1 MQEPFE
7 KNIEQ
12 QLKSFTLQPNETVW
26 QEVEQ
31 ALHSKKKRVL
41 PFWFFGIIGL
51 CVLGI
56 ATKLFYTAN
65 TTASK
70 KEQIA
75 EKQFEKNIA
84 IKEEKNNSNTF
95 AESTIEQHNHLNE
108 TKKIDTINK
117 KASNNFSLNTN
128 QTKSVNK
135 NLSNNNFLKL
145 KAKQTHLSSDENYLT
160 NVIEDKTDA
169 KNKLSSY
176 SIYKVQSKFEQ
187 QALITVHLQLN
198 DLNQLKKIDQLTLT
212 DNHFPL
218 VKDFPKKQP
227 SKKEW
232 FVQINGGVF
241 QPQQN
246 LFSKSTAADFASGSS
261 LIVANN
267 TTSKSIEM
275 PNGIAIGIGTGFNK
289 TINKKWNYSIG
300 IQYQYY
306 GNKQQLSAD
315 SALSTPNNGI
325 QNYVNYYPSG
335 TIKNVN
341 NQAHLL
347 TVPINFNFSINPNA
361 LNKWQLQA
369 GISGSLAIYN
379 NWLIANVA
387 TGKYYYDRRFNNLF
401 IGNIQAGI
409 SFNHNNQYGIS
420 LIAQRSL
427 MPIHKEVNNV
437 YFSQLSLQLTKYL
450 SSKK

>member
-31 ALHSKKKRVL
+31 ALHSKKKRFL

-51 CVLGI
+51 FMLGI

-75 EKQFEKNIA
+75 EKKIANNEQKNTV
-84 IKEEKNNSNTF
+84 ENLT
-95 AESTIEQHNHLNE
+95 ESFLKQQQNLNE
-108 TKKIDTINK
+108 TKKFDVNNK
-117 KASNNFSLNTN
+117 KASSNILVNSI
-128 QTKSVNK
+128 QTKSVDTNK
-135 NLSNNNFLKL
+135 KLSTNSSTQFIT
-145 KAKQTHLSSDENYLT
+145 KQVHVNSDNNYLT

-169 KNKLSSY
+169 KNKSSSY
-176 SIYKVQSKFEQ
+176 AIHDVTSKFEQ

-198 DLNQLKKIDQLTLT
+198 DLNQLKTIDQLTLT

-335 TIKNVN
+335 TTKNVN

-361 LNKWQLQA
+361 INQWQLQA

-379 NWLIANVA
+379 NWLIANVT
-387 TGKYYYDRRFNNLF
+387 TGKYYYDRSLNNLF

-409 SFNHNNQYGIS
+409 TFNHNNQYGIS

-427 MPIHKEVNNV
+427 TPIHKQFNNV

>member
-31 ALHSKKKRVL
+31 ALHSKKKRFL

-51 CVLGI
+51 FMLGI

-75 EKQFEKNIA
+75 EKKIANNEQKNTV
-84 IKEEKNNSNTF
+84 ENLT
-95 AESTIEQHNHLNE
+95 ESFLKQQQNLNE
-108 TKKIDTINK
+108 TKKFDVNNK
-117 KASNNFSLNTN
+117 KASSNILVNSI
-128 QTKSVNK
+128 QTKSVDTNK
-135 NLSNNNFLKL
+135 KLSTNSSTQFIT
-145 KAKQTHLSSDENYLT
+145 KQVHVNSDNNYLT

-169 KNKLSSY
+169 KNKSSSY
-176 SIYKVQSKFEQ
+176 AIHDVTSKFEQ

-198 DLNQLKKIDQLTLT
+198 DLNQLKTIDQLTLT

-218 VKDFPKKQP
+218 EKDFPKKQS

-335 TIKNVN
+335 TTKNVN

-361 LNKWQLQA
+361 INQWQLQA

-379 NWLIANVA
+379 NWLIANVT
-387 TGKYYYDRRFNNLF
+387 TGKYYYDRSLNNLF

-409 SFNHNNQYGIS
+409 TFNHNNQYGIS

-427 MPIHKEVNNV
+427 TPIHKQFNNV

>member
-1 MQEPFE
+1 M
-7 KNIEQ
+7 
-12 QLKSFTLQPNETVW
+12 
-26 QEVEQ
+26 
-31 ALHSKKKRVL
+31 
-41 PFWFFGIIGL
+41 
-51 CVLGI
+51 LGI

-70 KEQIA
+70 KVQIA
-75 EKQFEKNIA
+75 EKKIANNEQKNTV
-84 IKEEKNNSNTF
+84 ENLT
-95 AESTIEQHNHLNE
+95 ESFLKQQQNLNE
-108 TKKIDTINK
+108 TKKFDVNNK
-117 KASNNFSLNTN
+117 KASSNILVNSI
-128 QTKSVNK
+128 QTKSVDTNK
-135 NLSNNNFLKL
+135 KLSTNSSTQFIT
-145 KAKQTHLSSDENYLT
+145 KQVHVNSDNNYLT

-169 KNKLSSY
+169 KNKSSSY
-176 SIYKVQSKFEQ
+176 AIHDVTSKFEQ

-198 DLNQLKKIDQLTLT
+198 DLNQLKTIDQLTLT

-335 TIKNVN
+335 TTKNVN

-361 LNKWQLQA
+361 INQWQLQA

-379 NWLIANVA
+379 NWLIANVT
-387 TGKYYYDRRFNNLF
+387 TGKYYYDRSLNNLF

-409 SFNHNNQYGIS
+409 IFNHNNQYGIS

-427 MPIHKEVNNV
+427 TPIHKQVNNV

>member
-31 ALHSKKKRVL
+31 ALHSKKKRFL

-51 CVLGI
+51 CMLGI

-75 EKQFEKNIA
+75 EKKIANNEQKNTV
-84 IKEEKNNSNTF
+84 ENLT
-95 AESTIEQHNHLNE
+95 ESFLKQQQNLNE
-108 TKKIDTINK
+108 TKKFDVNNK
-117 KASNNFSLNTN
+117 KASSNILVNSI
-128 QTKSVNK
+128 QTKSVDTNK
-135 NLSNNNFLKL
+135 KLSTNSSTQFIT
-145 KAKQTHLSSDENYLT
+145 KQVHVNSDNNYLT

-169 KNKLSSY
+169 KNKSSSY
-176 SIYKVQSKFEQ
+176 AIHDVTSKFEQ

-198 DLNQLKKIDQLTLT
+198 DLNQLKTIDQLTLT

-335 TIKNVN
+335 TTKNVN

-361 LNKWQLQA
+361 INQWQLQA

-387 TGKYYYDRRFNNLF
+387 TGKYYYDRSLNNLF
-401 IGNIQAGI
+401 VGNIQAGI
-409 SFNHNNQYGIS
+409 IFNHNNQYGIS

-427 MPIHKEVNNV
+427 TPIHKQVNNV

>member
-31 ALHSKKKRVL
+31 ALHSKKKRFL

-51 CVLGI
+51 FMLGI

-70 KEQIA
+70 KVQIA
-75 EKQFEKNIA
+75 EKKIANNEQKNTV
-84 IKEEKNNSNTF
+84 ENLT
-95 AESTIEQHNHLNE
+95 ESFLKQQQNLNE
-108 TKKIDTINK
+108 TKKFDVNNK
-117 KASNNFSLNTN
+117 KASSNILVNSI
-128 QTKSVNK
+128 QTKSVDTNK
-135 NLSNNNFLKL
+135 KLSTNSSTQFIT
-145 KAKQTHLSSDENYLT
+145 KQVHVNSDNNYLT

-169 KNKLSSY
+169 KNKSSSY
-176 SIYKVQSKFEQ
+176 AIHDVTSKFEQ

-198 DLNQLKKIDQLTLT
+198 DLNQLKTIDQLTLT

-335 TIKNVN
+335 TTKNVN

-361 LNKWQLQA
+361 INQWQLQA

-387 TGKYYYDRRFNNLF
+387 TGKYYYDRSLNNLF

-409 SFNHNNQYGIS
+409 TFNHNNQYGIS

-427 MPIHKEVNNV
+427 TPIHKQVNNV

>member
-31 ALHSKKKRVL
+31 ALHSKKKRFL

-51 CVLGI
+51 FMLGI

-75 EKQFEKNIA
+75 EKKIANNEQKNTV
-84 IKEEKNNSNTF
+84 ENLT
-95 AESTIEQHNHLNE
+95 ESFLKQQQNLNE
-108 TKKIDTINK
+108 TKKFDVNNK
-117 KASNNFSLNTN
+117 KASSNILVNSI
-128 QTKSVNK
+128 QTKSVDTNK
-135 NLSNNNFLKL
+135 KLSTNSSTQFIT
-145 KAKQTHLSSDENYLT
+145 KQVHVNSDNNYLT

-169 KNKLSSY
+169 KNKSSSY
-176 SIYKVQSKFEQ
+176 AIHDVTSKFEQ

-198 DLNQLKKIDQLTLT
+198 DLNQLKTIDQLTLT

-335 TIKNVN
+335 TTKNVN

-361 LNKWQLQA
+361 INQWQLQA

-387 TGKYYYDRRFNNLF
+387 TGKYYYDRSLNNLF

-409 SFNHNNQYGIS
+409 TFNHNNQYGIS

-427 MPIHKEVNNV
+427 TPIHKQVNNV

>member
-1 MQEPFE
+1 M
-7 KNIEQ
+7 
-12 QLKSFTLQPNETVW
+12 
-26 QEVEQ
+26 
-31 ALHSKKKRVL
+31 
-41 PFWFFGIIGL
+41 
-51 CVLGI
+51 LGI

-75 EKQFEKNIA
+75 EKKIANNEQKNTV
-84 IKEEKNNSNTF
+84 ENLT
-95 AESTIEQHNHLNE
+95 ESFLKQQQNLNE
-108 TKKIDTINK
+108 TKKFDVNNK
-117 KASNNFSLNTN
+117 KASSNILVNSI
-128 QTKSVNK
+128 QTKSVDTNK
-135 NLSNNNFLKL
+135 KLSTNSSTQFIT
-145 KAKQTHLSSDENYLT
+145 KQVHVNSDNNYLT

-169 KNKLSSY
+169 KNKSSSY
-176 SIYKVQSKFEQ
+176 AIHDVTSKFEQ
-187 QALITVHLQLN
+187 QALINVHLQLN
-198 DLNQLKKIDQLTLT
+198 DLNQLKTIDQLTLT

-218 VKDFPKKQP
+218 EKDFPKKQS

-246 LFSKSTAADFASGSS
+246 LFSKSAASDFASGSS

-335 TIKNVN
+335 TTKNVN

-361 LNKWQLQA
+361 INQWQLQA

-387 TGKYYYDRRFNNLF
+387 TGKYYYERSINNIF
-401 IGNIQAGI
+401 MGNIQAGI
-409 SFNHNNQYGIS
+409 TFNHNNQYSIS

-427 MPIHKEVNNV
+427 TPIHKKVNNV

>member
-31 ALHSKKKRVL
+31 ALHSKKKRFL

-51 CVLGI
+51 FMLGI

-70 KEQIA
+70 KVQIA
-75 EKQFEKNIA
+75 EKKIANNEQKNTV
-84 IKEEKNNSNTF
+84 ENLT
-95 AESTIEQHNHLNE
+95 ESFLKQQQNLNE
-108 TKKIDTINK
+108 TKKFDVNNK
-117 KASNNFSLNTN
+117 KASSNILVNSI
-128 QTKSVNK
+128 QTKSVDTNK
-135 NLSNNNFLKL
+135 KLSTNSSTQFIT
-145 KAKQTHLSSDENYLT
+145 KQVHVNSDNNYLT

-169 KNKLSSY
+169 KNKSSSY
-176 SIYKVQSKFEQ
+176 AIHDVTSKFEQ

-198 DLNQLKKIDQLTLT
+198 DLNQLKTIDQLTLT

-335 TIKNVN
+335 TTKNVN

-361 LNKWQLQA
+361 INQWQLQA

-387 TGKYYYDRRFNNLF
+387 TGKYYYDRSLNNLF
-401 IGNIQAGI
+401 VGNIQAGI
-409 SFNHNNQYGIS
+409 TFNHNNQYGIS

-427 MPIHKEVNNV
+427 TPIHKQFNNV

>member
-31 ALHSKKKRVL
+31 ALHSKKKRFL

-51 CVLGI
+51 FMLGI

-70 KEQIA
+70 KVQIA
-75 EKQFEKNIA
+75 EKKIANNEQKNTV
-84 IKEEKNNSNTF
+84 ENLT
-95 AESTIEQHNHLNE
+95 ESFLKQQQNLNE
-108 TKKIDTINK
+108 TKKFDVNNK
-117 KASNNFSLNTN
+117 KASSNILVNSI
-128 QTKSVNK
+128 QTKSVDTNK
-135 NLSNNNFLKL
+135 KLSTNSSTQFIT
-145 KAKQTHLSSDENYLT
+145 KQVHVNSDNNYLT

-169 KNKLSSY
+169 KNKSSSY
-176 SIYKVQSKFEQ
+176 AIHDVTSKFEQ
-187 QALITVHLQLN
+187 QALINVHLQLN
-198 DLNQLKKIDQLTLT
+198 DLNQLKTIDQLTLT

-218 VKDFPKKQP
+218 EKDFPKKQS

-246 LFSKSTAADFASGSS
+246 LFSKSAAADFASGSS

-335 TIKNVN
+335 TTKNVN

-361 LNKWQLQA
+361 INQWQLQA

-387 TGKYYYDRRFNNLF
+387 TGKYYYDRSLNNLF

-409 SFNHNNQYGIS
+409 TFNHNNQYGIS

-427 MPIHKEVNNV
+427 TPIHKQFNNV

>member
-31 ALHSKKKRVL
+31 ALHSKKKRFL

-51 CVLGI
+51 CMLGI

-75 EKQFEKNIA
+75 EKKIANNEQKNTV
-84 IKEEKNNSNTF
+84 ENLT
-95 AESTIEQHNHLNE
+95 ESFLKQQQNLNE
-108 TKKIDTINK
+108 TKKFDVNNK
-117 KASNNFSLNTN
+117 KASSNILVNSI
-128 QTKSVNK
+128 QTKSVDTNK
-135 NLSNNNFLKL
+135 KLSTNSSTQFIT
-145 KAKQTHLSSDENYLT
+145 KQVHVNSDNNYLT

-169 KNKLSSY
+169 KNKSSSY
-176 SIYKVQSKFEQ
+176 AIHDVTSKFEQ
-187 QALITVHLQLN
+187 QALINVHLQLN
-198 DLNQLKKIDQLTLT
+198 DLNQLKTIDQLTLT

-335 TIKNVN
+335 TTKNVN

-361 LNKWQLQA
+361 INQWQLQA

-387 TGKYYYDRRFNNLF
+387 TGKYYYDRSLNNLF
-401 IGNIQAGI
+401 VGNIQAGI
-409 SFNHNNQYGIS
+409 TFNHNNQYGIS

-427 MPIHKEVNNV
+427 TPIHKQFNNV

>member
-31 ALHSKKKRVL
+31 ALHSKKKRFL

-51 CVLGI
+51 FMLGI

-75 EKQFEKNIA
+75 EKKIANNEQKNTV
-84 IKEEKNNSNTF
+84 ENLT
-95 AESTIEQHNHLNE
+95 ESFLKQQQNLNE
-108 TKKIDTINK
+108 TKKFDVNNK
-117 KASNNFSLNTN
+117 KASSNILVNSI
-128 QTKSVNK
+128 QTKSVDTNK
-135 NLSNNNFLKL
+135 KLSTNSSTQFIT
-145 KAKQTHLSSDENYLT
+145 KQVHVNSDNNYLT

-169 KNKLSSY
+169 KNKSSSY
-176 SIYKVQSKFEQ
+176 AIHDVTSKFEQ
-187 QALITVHLQLN
+187 QALINVHLQLN
-198 DLNQLKKIDQLTLT
+198 DLNQLKTIDQLTLT

-335 TIKNVN
+335 TTKNVN

-361 LNKWQLQA
+361 INQWQLQA

-387 TGKYYYDRRFNNLF
+387 TGKYYYDRSLNNLF

-409 SFNHNNQYGIS
+409 IFNHNNQYGIS

-427 MPIHKEVNNV
+427 TPIHKQVNNV

>member
-31 ALHSKKKRVL
+31 ALHSKKKRFL

-51 CVLGI
+51 FMLGI

-75 EKQFEKNIA
+75 EKKIANNEQKNTV
-84 IKEEKNNSNTF
+84 ENLT
-95 AESTIEQHNHLNE
+95 ESFLKQQQNLNE
-108 TKKIDTINK
+108 TKKFDVNNK
-117 KASNNFSLNTN
+117 KASSNILVNSI
-128 QTKSVNK
+128 QTKSVDTNK
-135 NLSNNNFLKL
+135 KLSTNSSTQFIT
-145 KAKQTHLSSDENYLT
+145 KQVHVNSDNNYLT

-169 KNKLSSY
+169 KNKSSSY
-176 SIYKVQSKFEQ
+176 AIHDVTSKFEQ
-187 QALITVHLQLN
+187 QALINVHLQLN
-198 DLNQLKKIDQLTLT
+198 DLNQLKTIDQLTLT

-335 TIKNVN
+335 TTKNVN

-361 LNKWQLQA
+361 INQWQLQA

-379 NWLIANVA
+379 NWLIANVT
-387 TGKYYYDRRFNNLF
+387 TGKYYYDRSLNNLF

-409 SFNHNNQYGIS
+409 TFNHNNQYGIS

-427 MPIHKEVNNV
+427 TPIHKQFNNV

>member
-31 ALHSKKKRVL
+31 ALHSKKKRFL

-51 CVLGI
+51 FMLGI

-75 EKQFEKNIA
+75 EKKIANNEQKNTV
-84 IKEEKNNSNTF
+84 ENLT
-95 AESTIEQHNHLNE
+95 ESFLKQQQNLNE
-108 TKKIDTINK
+108 TKKFDVNNK
-117 KASNNFSLNTN
+117 KASSNILVNSI
-128 QTKSVNK
+128 QTKSVDTNK
-135 NLSNNNFLKL
+135 KLSTNSSTQFIT
-145 KAKQTHLSSDENYLT
+145 KQVHVNSDNNYLT

-169 KNKLSSY
+169 KNKSSSY
-176 SIYKVQSKFEQ
+176 AIHDVTSKFEQ

-198 DLNQLKKIDQLTLT
+198 DLNQLKTIDQLTLT

-335 TIKNVN
+335 TTKNVN

-361 LNKWQLQA
+361 INQWQLQA

-387 TGKYYYDRRFNNLF
+387 TGKYYYDRSLNNLF

-409 SFNHNNQYGIS
+409 TFNHNNQYGIS

-427 MPIHKEVNNV
+427 TPIHKQFNNV

>member
-1 MQEPFE
+1 M
-7 KNIEQ
+7 
-12 QLKSFTLQPNETVW
+12 
-26 QEVEQ
+26 
-31 ALHSKKKRVL
+31 
-41 PFWFFGIIGL
+41 
-51 CVLGI
+51 LGI

-75 EKQFEKNIA
+75 EKKIANNEQKNTV
-84 IKEEKNNSNTF
+84 ENLT
-95 AESTIEQHNHLNE
+95 ESFLKQQQNLNE
-108 TKKIDTINK
+108 TKKFDVNNK
-117 KASNNFSLNTN
+117 KASSNILVNSI
-128 QTKSVNK
+128 QTKSVDTNK
-135 NLSNNNFLKL
+135 KLSTNSSTQFIT
-145 KAKQTHLSSDENYLT
+145 KQVHVNSDNNYLT

-169 KNKLSSY
+169 KNKSSSY
-176 SIYKVQSKFEQ
+176 AIHDVTSKFEQ

-198 DLNQLKKIDQLTLT
+198 DLNQLKTIDQLTLT

-335 TIKNVN
+335 TTKNVN

-361 LNKWQLQA
+361 INQWQLQA

-379 NWLIANVA
+379 NWLIANVT
-387 TGKYYYDRRFNNLF
+387 TGKYYYDRSLNNLF

-409 SFNHNNQYGIS
+409 IFNHNNQYGIS

-427 MPIHKEVNNV
+427 TPIHKQVNNV

>member
-31 ALHSKKKRVL
+31 ALHSKKKRFL

-51 CVLGI
+51 FMLGI

-75 EKQFEKNIA
+75 EKKIANNEQKNTV
-84 IKEEKNNSNTF
+84 ENLT
-95 AESTIEQHNHLNE
+95 ESFLKQQQNLNE
-108 TKKIDTINK
+108 TKKFDVNNK
-117 KASNNFSLNTN
+117 KASSNILVNSI
-128 QTKSVNK
+128 QTKSVDTNK
-135 NLSNNNFLKL
+135 KLSTNSSTQFIT
-145 KAKQTHLSSDENYLT
+145 KQVHVNSDNNYLT

-169 KNKLSSY
+169 KNKSSSY
-176 SIYKVQSKFEQ
+176 AIHDVTSKFEQ
-187 QALITVHLQLN
+187 QALINVHLQLN
-198 DLNQLKKIDQLTLT
+198 DLNQLKTIDQLTLT

-218 VKDFPKKQP
+218 EKDFPKKQS

-335 TIKNVN
+335 TTKNVN

-361 LNKWQLQA
+361 INQWQLQA

-387 TGKYYYDRRFNNLF
+387 TGKYYYDRSLNNLF
-401 IGNIQAGI
+401 VGNIQAGI
-409 SFNHNNQYGIS
+409 TFNHNNQYGIS

-427 MPIHKEVNNV
+427 TPIHKQVNNV

>member
-31 ALHSKKKRVL
+31 ALHSKKKRFL

-51 CVLGI
+51 CMLGI

-75 EKQFEKNIA
+75 EKKIANNEQKNTV
-84 IKEEKNNSNTF
+84 ENLT
-95 AESTIEQHNHLNE
+95 ESFLKQQQNLNE
-108 TKKIDTINK
+108 TKKFDVNNK
-117 KASNNFSLNTN
+117 KASSNILVNSI
-128 QTKSVNK
+128 QTKSVDTNK
-135 NLSNNNFLKL
+135 KLSTNSSTQFIT
-145 KAKQTHLSSDENYLT
+145 KQVHVNSDNNYLT

-169 KNKLSSY
+169 KNKSSSY
-176 SIYKVQSKFEQ
+176 AIHDVTSKFEQ

-198 DLNQLKKIDQLTLT
+198 DLNQLKTIDQLTLT

-335 TIKNVN
+335 TTKNVN

-361 LNKWQLQA
+361 INQWQLQA

-379 NWLIANVA
+379 NWLIANVT
-387 TGKYYYDRRFNNLF
+387 TGKYYYDRSLNNLF

-409 SFNHNNQYGIS
+409 TFNHNNQYGIS

-427 MPIHKEVNNV
+427 TPIHKQFNNV

>member
-1 MQEPFE
+1 M
-7 KNIEQ
+7 
-12 QLKSFTLQPNETVW
+12 
-26 QEVEQ
+26 
-31 ALHSKKKRVL
+31 
-41 PFWFFGIIGL
+41 
-51 CVLGI
+51 
-56 ATKLFYTAN
+56 
-65 TTASK
+65 
-70 KEQIA
+70 
-75 EKQFEKNIA
+75 
-84 IKEEKNNSNTF
+84 
-95 AESTIEQHNHLNE
+95 
-108 TKKIDTINK
+108 
-117 KASNNFSLNTN
+117 
-128 QTKSVNK
+128 
-135 NLSNNNFLKL
+135 
-145 KAKQTHLSSDENYLT
+145 
-160 NVIEDKTDA
+160 
-169 KNKLSSY
+169 
-176 SIYKVQSKFEQ
+176 
-187 QALITVHLQLN
+187 ITVHLQLN
-198 DLNQLKKIDQLTLT
+198 DLNQLKTIDQLTLT

-335 TIKNVN
+335 TTKNVN

-361 LNKWQLQA
+361 INQWQLQA

-379 NWLIANVA
+379 NWLIANVT
-387 TGKYYYDRRFNNLF
+387 TGKYYYDRSLNNLF

-409 SFNHNNQYGIS
+409 TFNHNNQYGIS

-427 MPIHKEVNNV
+427 TPIHKQFNNV

>member
-31 ALHSKKKRVL
+31 ALHSKKKRFL

-51 CVLGI
+51 FMLGI

-75 EKQFEKNIA
+75 EKKIANNEQKNTV
-84 IKEEKNNSNTF
+84 ENLT
-95 AESTIEQHNHLNE
+95 ESFLKQQQNLNE
-108 TKKIDTINK
+108 TKKFDVNNK
-117 KASNNFSLNTN
+117 KASSNILVNSI
-128 QTKSVNK
+128 QTKSVDTNK
-135 NLSNNNFLKL
+135 KLSTNSSTQFIT
-145 KAKQTHLSSDENYLT
+145 KQVHVNSDNNYLT

-169 KNKLSSY
+169 KNKSSSY
-176 SIYKVQSKFEQ
+176 AIHDVTSKFEQ
-187 QALITVHLQLN
+187 QALINVHLQLN
-198 DLNQLKKIDQLTLT
+198 DLNQLKTIDQLTLT

-218 VKDFPKKQP
+218 EKDFPKKQS

-335 TIKNVN
+335 TTKNVN

-361 LNKWQLQA
+361 INQWQLQA

-387 TGKYYYDRRFNNLF
+387 TGKYYYDRSLNNLF
-401 IGNIQAGI
+401 VGNIQAGI
-409 SFNHNNQYGIS
+409 TFNHNNQYGIS

-427 MPIHKEVNNV
+427 TPIHKQFNNV

>member
-31 ALHSKKKRVL
+31 ALHSKKKRFL

-51 CVLGI
+51 CMLGI

-70 KEQIA
+70 KVQIA
-75 EKQFEKNIA
+75 EKKIANNEQKNTV
-84 IKEEKNNSNTF
+84 ENLT
-95 AESTIEQHNHLNE
+95 ESFLKQQQNLNE
-108 TKKIDTINK
+108 TKKFDVNNK
-117 KASNNFSLNTN
+117 KASSNILVNSI
-128 QTKSVNK
+128 QTKSVDTNK
-135 NLSNNNFLKL
+135 KLSTNSSTQFIT
-145 KAKQTHLSSDENYLT
+145 KQVHVNSDNNYLT

-169 KNKLSSY
+169 KNKSSSY
-176 SIYKVQSKFEQ
+176 AIHDVTSKFEQ

-198 DLNQLKKIDQLTLT
+198 DLNQLKTIDQLTLT

-335 TIKNVN
+335 TTKNVN

-361 LNKWQLQA
+361 INQWQLQA

-387 TGKYYYDRRFNNLF
+387 TGKYYYDRSLNNLF
-401 IGNIQAGI
+401 VGNIQAGI
-409 SFNHNNQYGIS
+409 TFNHNNQYGIS

-427 MPIHKEVNNV
+427 TPIHKQFNNV

>member
-31 ALHSKKKRVL
+31 ALHSKKKRFL

-51 CVLGI
+51 FMLGI

-75 EKQFEKNIA
+75 EKKIANNEQKNTV
-84 IKEEKNNSNTF
+84 ENLT
-95 AESTIEQHNHLNE
+95 ESFLKQQQNLNE
-108 TKKIDTINK
+108 TKKFDVNNK
-117 KASNNFSLNTN
+117 KASSNILVNSI
-128 QTKSVNK
+128 QTKSVDTNK
-135 NLSNNNFLKL
+135 KLSTNSSTQFIT
-145 KAKQTHLSSDENYLT
+145 KQVHVNSDNNYLT

-169 KNKLSSY
+169 KNKSSSY
-176 SIYKVQSKFEQ
+176 AIHDVTSKFEQ

-198 DLNQLKKIDQLTLT
+198 DLNQLKTIDQLTLT

-335 TIKNVN
+335 TTKNVN

-361 LNKWQLQA
+361 INQWQLQA

-379 NWLIANVA
+379 NWLIANVT
-387 TGKYYYDRRFNNLF
+387 TGKYYYDRSLNNLF

-409 SFNHNNQYGIS
+409 IFNHNNQYGIS

-427 MPIHKEVNNV
+427 TPIHKQVNNV

>member
-31 ALHSKKKRVL
+31 ALHSKKKRFL

-51 CVLGI
+51 FMLGI

-70 KEQIA
+70 KVQIA
-75 EKQFEKNIA
+75 EKKIANNEQKNTV
-84 IKEEKNNSNTF
+84 ENLT
-95 AESTIEQHNHLNE
+95 ESFLKQQQNLNE
-108 TKKIDTINK
+108 TKKFDVNNK
-117 KASNNFSLNTN
+117 KASSNILVNSI
-128 QTKSVNK
+128 QTKSVDTNK
-135 NLSNNNFLKL
+135 KLSTNSSTQFIT
-145 KAKQTHLSSDENYLT
+145 KQVHVNSDNNYLT

-169 KNKLSSY
+169 KNKSSSY
-176 SIYKVQSKFEQ
+176 AIHDVTSKFEQ

-198 DLNQLKKIDQLTLT
+198 DLNQLKTIDQLTLT

-335 TIKNVN
+335 TTKNVN

-361 LNKWQLQA
+361 INQWQLQA

-387 TGKYYYDRRFNNLF
+387 TGKYYYDRSLNNLF

-409 SFNHNNQYGIS
+409 TFNHNNQYGIS

-427 MPIHKEVNNV
+427 TPIHKQFNNV

>member
-31 ALHSKKKRVL
+31 ALHSKKKRFL

-51 CVLGI
+51 FMLGI

-75 EKQFEKNIA
+75 EKKIANNEQKNTV
-84 IKEEKNNSNTF
+84 ENLT
-95 AESTIEQHNHLNE
+95 ESFLKQQQNLNE
-108 TKKIDTINK
+108 TKKFDVNNK
-117 KASNNFSLNTN
+117 KASSNILVNSI
-128 QTKSVNK
+128 QTKSVDTNK
-135 NLSNNNFLKL
+135 KLSTNSSTQFIT
-145 KAKQTHLSSDENYLT
+145 KQVHVNSDNNYLT

-169 KNKLSSY
+169 KNKSSSY
-176 SIYKVQSKFEQ
+176 AIHDVTSKFEQ
-187 QALITVHLQLN
+187 QALINVHLQLN
-198 DLNQLKKIDQLTLT
+198 DLNQLKTIDQLTLT

-218 VKDFPKKQP
+218 EKDFPKKQS

-335 TIKNVN
+335 TTKNVN

-361 LNKWQLQA
+361 INQWQLQA

-387 TGKYYYDRRFNNLF
+387 TGKYYYDRSLNNLF

-409 SFNHNNQYGIS
+409 TFNHNNQYGIS

-427 MPIHKEVNNV
+427 TPIHKQFNNV

>member
-31 ALHSKKKRVL
+31 ALHSKKKRFL

-51 CVLGI
+51 FMLGI

-70 KEQIA
+70 KVQIA
-75 EKQFEKNIA
+75 EKKIANNEQKNTV
-84 IKEEKNNSNTF
+84 ENLT
-95 AESTIEQHNHLNE
+95 ESFLKQQQNLNE
-108 TKKIDTINK
+108 TKKFDVNNK
-117 KASNNFSLNTN
+117 KASSNILVNSI
-128 QTKSVNK
+128 QTKSVDTNK
-135 NLSNNNFLKL
+135 KLSTNSSTQFIT
-145 KAKQTHLSSDENYLT
+145 KQVHVNSDNNYLT

-169 KNKLSSY
+169 KNKSSSY
-176 SIYKVQSKFEQ
+176 AIHDVTSKFEQ
-187 QALITVHLQLN
+187 QALINVHLQLN
-198 DLNQLKKIDQLTLT
+198 DLNQLKTIDQLTLT

-335 TIKNVN
+335 TTKNVN

-361 LNKWQLQA
+361 INQWQLQA

-379 NWLIANVA
+379 NWLIANVT
-387 TGKYYYDRRFNNLF
+387 TGKYYYDRSLNNLF

-409 SFNHNNQYGIS
+409 IFNHNNQYGIS

-427 MPIHKEVNNV
+427 TPIHKQVNNV

>member
-31 ALHSKKKRVL
+31 ALHSKKKRFL

-51 CVLGI
+51 FMLGI

-75 EKQFEKNIA
+75 EKKIANNEQKNTV
-84 IKEEKNNSNTF
+84 ENLT
-95 AESTIEQHNHLNE
+95 ESFLKQQQNLNE
-108 TKKIDTINK
+108 TKKFDVNNK
-117 KASNNFSLNTN
+117 KASSNILVNSI
-128 QTKSVNK
+128 QTKSVDTNK
-135 NLSNNNFLKL
+135 KLSTNSSTQFIT
-145 KAKQTHLSSDENYLT
+145 KQVHVNSDNNYLT

-169 KNKLSSY
+169 KNKSSSY
-176 SIYKVQSKFEQ
+176 AIHDVTSKFEQ
-187 QALITVHLQLN
+187 QALINVHLQLN
-198 DLNQLKKIDQLTLT
+198 DLNQLKTIDQLTLT

-335 TIKNVN
+335 TTKNVN

-361 LNKWQLQA
+361 INQWQLQA

-387 TGKYYYDRRFNNLF
+387 TGKYYYDRSLNNLF

-409 SFNHNNQYGIS
+409 TFNHNNQYGIS

-427 MPIHKEVNNV
+427 TPIHKQFNNV

>member
-31 ALHSKKKRVL
+31 ALHSKKKRFL

-51 CVLGI
+51 FMLGI

-75 EKQFEKNIA
+75 EKKIANNEQKNTV
-84 IKEEKNNSNTF
+84 ENLT
-95 AESTIEQHNHLNE
+95 ESFLKQQQNLNE
-108 TKKIDTINK
+108 TKKFDVNNK
-117 KASNNFSLNTN
+117 KASSNILVNSI
-128 QTKSVNK
+128 QTKSVDTNK
-135 NLSNNNFLKL
+135 KLSTNSSTQFIT
-145 KAKQTHLSSDENYLT
+145 KQVHVNSDNNYLT

-169 KNKLSSY
+169 KNKSSSY
-176 SIYKVQSKFEQ
+176 AIHDVTSKFEQ
-187 QALITVHLQLN
+187 QALINVHLQLN
-198 DLNQLKKIDQLTLT
+198 DLNQLKTIDQLTLT

-335 TIKNVN
+335 TTKNVN

-361 LNKWQLQA
+361 INQWQLQA

-387 TGKYYYDRRFNNLF
+387 TGKYYYDRSLNNLF
-401 IGNIQAGI
+401 VGNIQAGI
-409 SFNHNNQYGIS
+409 TFNHNNQYGIS

-427 MPIHKEVNNV
+427 TPIHKQFNNV

>member
-51 CVLGI
+51 FFLGI
-56 ATKLFYTAN
+56 VAFLFINFNATTN
-65 TTASK
+65 TK
-70 KEQIA
+70 QQIV
-75 EKQFEKNIA
+75 QEKNIA
-84 IKEEKNNSNTF
+84 NKEEKNNSNNFT
-95 AESTIEQHNHLNE
+95 ESIIEQHNHLNE
-108 TKKIDTINK
+108 TKRIDANNK

-128 QTKSVNK
+128 QTKSLNK
-135 NLSNNNFLKL
+135 NLSNNNFLTF

-160 NVIEDKTDA
+160 NVIEDKIDA
-169 KNKLSSY
+169 KNNLSSY
-176 SIYKVQSKFEQ
+176 SLHDVTSKFEQ
-187 QALITVHLQLN
+187 QALINIHLQLN
-198 DLNQLKKIDQLTLT
+198 DIYQLKTIDQLKFT
-212 DNHFPL
+212 DSHLPL

-227 SKKEW
+227 TKKEW

-246 LFSKSTAADFASGSS
+246 LFSKSTSADFASGSS
-261 LIVANN
+261 LIVASN

-275 PNGIAIGIGTGFNK
+275 PNGIALGIGTGFNK
-289 TINKKWNYSIG
+289 NINKKLNYSIG

-306 GNKQQLSAD
+306 GSKQQLSVD
-315 SALSTPNNGI
+315 STSPTPNSSN
-325 QNYVNYYPSG
+325 QNYINYYPSG
-335 TIKNVN
+335 TTKSAN

-369 GISGSLAIYN
+369 GISGSFAIYN

-387 TGKYYYDRRFNNLF
+387 TGKYYYDRSLNNLF
-401 IGNIQAGI
+401 MGNIQAGI
-409 SFNHNNQYGIS
+409 TFNHNNQYSIS

-427 MPIHKEVNNV
+427 TPIHKQVNNV

>member
-31 ALHSKKKRVL
+31 ALHSKKKRFL

-51 CVLGI
+51 CMLGI

-75 EKQFEKNIA
+75 EKKIANNEQKNTV
-84 IKEEKNNSNTF
+84 ENLT
-95 AESTIEQHNHLNE
+95 ESFLKQQQNLNE
-108 TKKIDTINK
+108 TKKFDVNNK
-117 KASNNFSLNTN
+117 KASSNILVNSI
-128 QTKSVNK
+128 QTKSVDTNK
-135 NLSNNNFLKL
+135 KLSTNSSTQFIT
-145 KAKQTHLSSDENYLT
+145 KQVHVNSDNNYLT

-169 KNKLSSY
+169 KNKSSSY
-176 SIYKVQSKFEQ
+176 AIHDVTSKFEQ

-198 DLNQLKKIDQLTLT
+198 DLNQLKTIDQLTLT

-335 TIKNVN
+335 TTKNVN

-361 LNKWQLQA
+361 INQWQLQA

-379 NWLIANVA
+379 NWLIANV
-387 TGKYYYDRRFNNLF
+387 
-401 IGNIQAGI
+401 
-409 SFNHNNQYGIS
+409 
-420 LIAQRSL
+420 
-427 MPIHKEVNNV
+427 
-437 YFSQLSLQLTKYL
+437 
-450 SSKK
+450 

>member
-31 ALHSKKKRVL
+31 ALHSKKKRFL

-51 CVLGI
+51 CMLGI

-75 EKQFEKNIA
+75 EKKIANNEQKNTV
-84 IKEEKNNSNTF
+84 ENLT
-95 AESTIEQHNHLNE
+95 ESFLKQQQNLNE
-108 TKKIDTINK
+108 TKKFDVNNK
-117 KASNNFSLNTN
+117 KASSNILVNSI
-128 QTKSVNK
+128 QTKSVDTNK
-135 NLSNNNFLKL
+135 KLSTNSSTQFIT
-145 KAKQTHLSSDENYLT
+145 KQVHVNSDNNYLT

-169 KNKLSSY
+169 KNKSSSY
-176 SIYKVQSKFEQ
+176 AIHDVTSKFEQ
-187 QALITVHLQLN
+187 QALINVHLQLN
-198 DLNQLKKIDQLTLT
+198 DLNQLKTIDQLTLT

-335 TIKNVN
+335 TTKNVN

-361 LNKWQLQA
+361 INQWQLQA

-387 TGKYYYDRRFNNLF
+387 TGKYYYDRSLNNLF

-409 SFNHNNQYGIS
+409 TFNHNNQYGIS

-427 MPIHKEVNNV
+427 TPIHKQFNNV

>member
-31 ALHSKKKRVL
+31 ALHSKKKRFL

-51 CVLGI
+51 FMLGI

-75 EKQFEKNIA
+75 EKKIANNEQKNTV
-84 IKEEKNNSNTF
+84 ENLT
-95 AESTIEQHNHLNE
+95 ESFLKQQQNLNE
-108 TKKIDTINK
+108 TKKFDVNNK
-117 KASNNFSLNTN
+117 KASSNILVNSI
-128 QTKSVNK
+128 QTKSVDTNK
-135 NLSNNNFLKL
+135 KLSTNSSTQFIT
-145 KAKQTHLSSDENYLT
+145 KQVHVNSDNNYLT

-169 KNKLSSY
+169 KNKSSSY
-176 SIYKVQSKFEQ
+176 AIHDVTSKFEQ
-187 QALITVHLQLN
+187 QALINVHLQLN
-198 DLNQLKKIDQLTLT
+198 DLNQLKTIDQLTLT

-335 TIKNVN
+335 TTKNVN

-361 LNKWQLQA
+361 LNQWQLQA

-387 TGKYYYDRRFNNLF
+387 TGKYYYDRSLNNLF

-409 SFNHNNQYGIS
+409 IF
-420 LIAQRSL
+420 
-427 MPIHKEVNNV
+427 
-437 YFSQLSLQLTKYL
+437 
-450 SSKK
+450 

>member
-31 ALHSKKKRVL
+31 ALHSKKKRFL

-51 CVLGI
+51 CMLGI

-75 EKQFEKNIA
+75 EKKIANNEQKNTV
-84 IKEEKNNSNTF
+84 ENLT
-95 AESTIEQHNHLNE
+95 ESFLKQQQNLNE
-108 TKKIDTINK
+108 TKKFDVNNK
-117 KASNNFSLNTN
+117 KASSNILVNSI
-128 QTKSVNK
+128 QTKSVDTNK
-135 NLSNNNFLKL
+135 KLSTNSSTQFIT
-145 KAKQTHLSSDENYLT
+145 KQVHVNSDNNYLT

-169 KNKLSSY
+169 KNKSSSY
-176 SIYKVQSKFEQ
+176 AIHDVTSKFEQ
-187 QALITVHLQLN
+187 QALINVHLQLN
-198 DLNQLKKIDQLTLT
+198 DLNQLKTIDQLTLT

-218 VKDFPKKQP
+218 EKDFPKKQS

-335 TIKNVN
+335 TTKNVN

-361 LNKWQLQA
+361 INQWQLQA

-387 TGKYYYDRRFNNLF
+387 TGKYYYDRSLNNLF

-409 SFNHNNQYGIS
+409 TFNHNNQYGIS

-427 MPIHKEVNNV
+427 TPIHKQFNNV

>member
-31 ALHSKKKRVL
+31 ALHSKKKRFL

-51 CVLGI
+51 FMLGI

-70 KEQIA
+70 KVQIA
-75 EKQFEKNIA
+75 EKKIANNEQKNTV
-84 IKEEKNNSNTF
+84 ENLT
-95 AESTIEQHNHLNE
+95 ESFLKQQQNLNE
-108 TKKIDTINK
+108 TKKFDVNNK
-117 KASNNFSLNTN
+117 KASSNILVNSI
-128 QTKSVNK
+128 QTKSVDTNK
-135 NLSNNNFLKL
+135 KLSTNSSTQFIT
-145 KAKQTHLSSDENYLT
+145 KQVHVNSDNNYLT

-169 KNKLSSY
+169 KNKSSSY
-176 SIYKVQSKFEQ
+176 AIHDVTSKFEQ

-198 DLNQLKKIDQLTLT
+198 DLNQLKTIDQLTLT

-335 TIKNVN
+335 TTKNVN

-361 LNKWQLQA
+361 INQWQLQA

-379 NWLIANVA
+379 NWLIANVT
-387 TGKYYYDRRFNNLF
+387 TGKYYYDRSLNNLF

-409 SFNHNNQYGIS
+409 IFNHNNQYGIS

-427 MPIHKEVNNV
+427 TPIHKQVNNV

>member
-31 ALHSKKKRVL
+31 ALHSKKKRFL

-51 CVLGI
+51 FMLGI

-75 EKQFEKNIA
+75 EKKIANNEQKNTV
-84 IKEEKNNSNTF
+84 ENLT
-95 AESTIEQHNHLNE
+95 ESFLKQQQNLNE
-108 TKKIDTINK
+108 TKKFDVNNK
-117 KASNNFSLNTN
+117 KASSNILVNSI
-128 QTKSVNK
+128 QTKSVDTNK
-135 NLSNNNFLKL
+135 KLSTNSSTQFIT
-145 KAKQTHLSSDENYLT
+145 KQVHVNSDNNYLT

-169 KNKLSSY
+169 KNKSSSY
-176 SIYKVQSKFEQ
+176 AIHDVTSKFEQ
-187 QALITVHLQLN
+187 QALINVHLQLN
-198 DLNQLKKIDQLTLT
+198 DLNQLKTIDQLTLT

-335 TIKNVN
+335 TTKNVN

-361 LNKWQLQA
+361 INQWQLQA

-379 NWLIANVA
+379 NWLIANVT
-387 TGKYYYDRRFNNLF
+387 TGKYYYDRSLNNLF

-409 SFNHNNQYGIS
+409 IFNHNNQYGIS

-427 MPIHKEVNNV
+427 TPIHKQVNNV

>member
-31 ALHSKKKRVL
+31 ALHSKKKRFL

-51 CVLGI
+51 FMLGI

-75 EKQFEKNIA
+75 EKKIANNEQKNTV
-84 IKEEKNNSNTF
+84 ENLT
-95 AESTIEQHNHLNE
+95 ESFLKQQQNLNE
-108 TKKIDTINK
+108 TKKFDVNNK
-117 KASNNFSLNTN
+117 KASSNILVNSI
-128 QTKSVNK
+128 QTKSVDTNK
-135 NLSNNNFLKL
+135 KLSTNSSTQFIT
-145 KAKQTHLSSDENYLT
+145 KQVHVNSDNNYLT

-169 KNKLSSY
+169 KNKSSSY
-176 SIYKVQSKFEQ
+176 AIHDVTSKFEQ

-198 DLNQLKKIDQLTLT
+198 DLNQLKAIDQLTLT

-335 TIKNVN
+335 TTKNVN

-361 LNKWQLQA
+361 INQWQLQA

-379 NWLIANVA
+379 NWLIANVT
-387 TGKYYYDRRFNNLF
+387 TGKYYYDRSLNNLF

-409 SFNHNNQYGIS
+409 TFNHNNQYGIS

-427 MPIHKEVNNV
+427 TPIHKQFNNV

>member
-31 ALHSKKKRVL
+31 ALHSKKKRFL

-51 CVLGI
+51 CMLGI

-75 EKQFEKNIA
+75 EKKIANNEQKNTV
-84 IKEEKNNSNTF
+84 ENLT
-95 AESTIEQHNHLNE
+95 ESFLKQQQNLNE
-108 TKKIDTINK
+108 TKKFDVNNK
-117 KASNNFSLNTN
+117 KASSNILVNSI
-128 QTKSVNK
+128 QTKSVDTNK
-135 NLSNNNFLKL
+135 KLSTNSSTQFIT
-145 KAKQTHLSSDENYLT
+145 KQVHVNSDNNYLT

-169 KNKLSSY
+169 KNKSSSY
-176 SIYKVQSKFEQ
+176 AIHDVTSKFEQ

-198 DLNQLKKIDQLTLT
+198 DLNQLKTIDQLTLT

-335 TIKNVN
+335 TTKNVN

-361 LNKWQLQA
+361 INQWQLQA

-387 TGKYYYDRRFNNLF
+387 TGKYYYDRSLNNLF

-409 SFNHNNQYGIS
+409 TFNHNNQYGIS

-427 MPIHKEVNNV
+427 TPIHKQFNNV